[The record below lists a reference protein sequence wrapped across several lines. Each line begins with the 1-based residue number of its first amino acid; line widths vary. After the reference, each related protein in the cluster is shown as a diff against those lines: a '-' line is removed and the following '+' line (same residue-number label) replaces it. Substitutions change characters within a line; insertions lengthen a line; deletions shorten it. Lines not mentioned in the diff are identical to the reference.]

1 VCETGGCEGGGHGGV
16 ARCGMIPVREIM
28 LKYVFWSVSNPDAR
42 TTRHGAE

>member
-28 LKYVFWSVSNPDAR
+28 LKYVFLVCIKS
-42 TTRHGAE
+42 